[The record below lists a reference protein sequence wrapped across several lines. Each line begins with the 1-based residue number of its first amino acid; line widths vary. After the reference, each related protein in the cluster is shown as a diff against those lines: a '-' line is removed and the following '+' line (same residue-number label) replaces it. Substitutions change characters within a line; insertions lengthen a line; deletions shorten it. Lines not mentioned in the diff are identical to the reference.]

1 MSSKIIPFLGGSK
14 KTDKVPAPS
23 MALDSKGP
31 KDSKDGKIVDHGTL
45 AQLEYEVYDRGV
57 IHIFDKDLRF
67 KKDIY
72 IFEDEIKKIKF
83 EKMGDGEIHAI
94 QGSGDNDHLVFTKQ
108 NGDVQITLK
117 SRDFEAVT
125 LLKSILNKGKQCLTG
140 GSK

>member
-14 KTDKVPAPS
+14 KTSPVPAPS
-23 MALDSKGP
+23 LSLDSKGP
-31 KDSKDGKIVDHGTL
+31 KVSKDGKIVDHGTL
-45 AQLEYEVYDRGV
+45 AQFDYEVYDRGV
-57 IHIFDKDLRF
+57 IHIFNMDLRF

-83 EKMGDGEIHAI
+83 EKMSDGETHII